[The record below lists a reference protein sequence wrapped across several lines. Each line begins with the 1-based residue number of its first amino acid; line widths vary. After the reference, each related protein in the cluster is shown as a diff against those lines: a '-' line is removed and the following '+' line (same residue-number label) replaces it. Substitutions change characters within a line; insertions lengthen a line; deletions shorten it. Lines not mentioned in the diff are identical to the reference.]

1 MTVDAQTK
9 RPYVLWSDRL
19 PTGETAKL
27 LIWPQEHQ
35 ASAILH
41 LAGSVHRA
49 HICASRELA
58 VEKGLKLRDQVR
70 RGELTLPDAESEST
84 SAG

>member
-1 MTVDAQTK
+1 MCCGLTGCPPVR
-9 RPYVLWSDRL
+9 RPSFSS
-19 PTGETAKL
+19 G
-27 LIWPQEHQ
+27 PQEHQ

-41 LAGSVHRA
+41 LAGSVHSA